1 MQRTSNTYSN
11 KLRKVLRMFN
21 KIKLNN
27 NFCYQSKENTS
38 FWCFAI
44 IAIVVAILGII
55 NIYKGTFRLD
65 QYADTI
71 LGTTAGI
78 VGTMFGLTAASYAFI
93 WGDLRSDSQENRHLG
108 RVLECYSKKLWM
120 LFVYSLILTV
130 LVIFISLIGLALAQ
144 NITNPSLFKTVYEGE
159 EFFSEYRNEKFHMI
173 SVTVLIDLI
182 FSAIDVSAM
191 AWMNWAVFRRNEQYA
206 LIAEAI
212 LKYITKKYDM
222 QLPKKNSGNSTSI
235 EYKKIH
241 SLEVLIERILKN
253 HESIGN
259 AFAESQRREKLLTAI
274 ITNELRATYNV
285 DSNIG
290 DSDIRKKAEWENL
303 KEEKKISRWEQC
315 QKKACKEYELLTKN
329 DIHNFKGKSSIP
341 KPCDCSF
348 ITVYD
353 DLLLYRDNSLVWEE
367 KHKRRIEQDE
377 ITDMFER
384 RALRYTIKKRLLIF
398 YLRGEMFSDMDLSGI
413 SFSGA
418 DLRFTIFSDCNLAG
432 IRLKGANCEGAD
444 FTRSKMTGMYFE
456 DVPVSGGNEIG
467 EIQLSCIDSNLCQTE
482 MEYAWD
488 PYSGKEATYLQ
499 NATFKEAD
507 VSRAYLK
514 ALGELEGKQDFPFC
528 HSEPNIWKLG
538 SDQTVFSL
546 IGTNFDYAKMFFSYF
561 KNIDFT
567 NSSLE
572 KAQMYNIGM
581 VQTKATS
588 ANFSGAILTNSCLAW
603 CDFENADFSKASLAE
618 TVLVRVNFSGANMIN
633 ANFSYSNIIACNF
646 EGASCQNASFKNVIQ
661 DCTELKKQNP
671 KALQGIDLG
680 ESRGL
685 RFSYTTLTN
694 TDFSGSKLDKAYFFN
709 AIGQNSIFTKVT
721 GNTVI
726 FENSMLNSSV
736 FNNTRFESG
745 NIKNTVL
752 RNAIFVGSQFIN
764 CVFDKID
771 LSETL
776 FNRPQEPCFLG
787 GCMFECDF
795 SNAKGLTP
803 ACFSHICLKRVDFR
817 GTEIREIDFLDNVK
831 IIDCIF

>member
-1 MQRTSNTYSN
+1 MQN
-11 KLRKVLRMFN
+11 KY
-21 KIKLNN
+21 KLNS
-27 NFCYQSKENTS
+27 NFCYQSKENIA
-38 FWCFAI
+38 FWWFAI
-44 IAIVVAILGII
+44 IAIVVAFVGII
-55 NIYKGTFRLD
+55 NIYQGNFRLD
-65 QYADTI
+65 QYATTI
-71 LGTTAGI
+71 FATTAGI

-108 RVLECYSKKLWM
+108 RVLECYSRKLWM
-120 LFVYSLILTV
+120 LFVCSLILTV
-130 LVIFISLIGLALAQ
+130 SVIFISLIGLTLAQ
-144 NITNPSLFKTVYEGE
+144 NITNPSLFKTIYEGKA
-159 EFFSEYRNEKFHMI
+159 FSSEYKNEKFCII
-173 SVTVLIDLI
+173 SVVALLNLI
-182 FSAIDVSAM
+182 FSAIDVSTM

-206 LIAEAI
+206 IIAEAI
-212 LKYITKKYDM
+212 LEYITKKYDM
-222 QLPKKNSGNSTSI
+222 QLPEKGSENSASI
-235 EYKKIH
+235 EYEKIH

-285 DSNIG
+285 DSKIG
-290 DSDIRKKAEWENL
+290 DNDIRKKTEWAHL
-303 KEEKKISRWEQC
+303 KEEKKTSRWEQC
-315 QKKACKEYELLTKN
+315 YKKACEEYELLKKK
-329 DIHNFKGKSSIP
+329 DIHNFKGDSSIP

-348 ITVYD
+348 IAVYD

-367 KHKRRIEQDE
+367 KHKTKNGIWKKRRIGQDE
-377 ITDMFER
+377 IINIFER

-398 YLRGEMFSDMDLSGI
+398 YLRGEMFSNMDLSGI

-418 DLRFTIFSDCNLAG
+418 DLRFAIFSNCNLTG

-456 DVPVSGGNEIG
+456 DAPVSESDEIG
-467 EIQLSCIDSNLCQTE
+467 EIQLSCIDRNLCQAE
-482 MEYAWD
+482 IEHAWN
-488 PYSGKEATYLQ
+488 PYSSREATYLQ

-528 HSEPNIWKLG
+528 NSKPNSWRLG
-538 SDQTVFSL
+538 NEQTVFSM

-581 VQTKATS
+581 IQTKATS
-588 ANFSGAILTNSCLAW
+588 ANFSGAILTNACLAW

-618 TVLVRVNFSGANMIN
+618 TVLVRVNFSGSNMIN

-661 DCTELKKQNP
+661 DRTELKKQNP

-685 RFSYTTLTN
+685 RFCFTTLTN
-694 TDFSGSKLDKAYFFN
+694 TDFSGAKLDKAYFFN

-721 GNTVI
+721 GNAVI
-726 FENSMLNSSV
+726 FENSMMNSSV
-736 FNNTRFESG
+736 FNTTRFESG
-745 NIKNTVL
+745 NFKNTVL
-752 RNAIFVGSQFIN
+752 RNAIFAASQFIN
-764 CVFDKID
+764 CVFDKVD

-776 FNRPQEPCFLG
+776 FTGSQEPCFLG
-787 GCMFECDF
+787 GYMFECDF

-803 ACFSHICLKRVDFR
+803 LCFSHICLKGVDFR
-817 GTEIREIDFLDNVK
+817 KTGIREEEFSCNVK
-831 IIDCIF
+831 LIGCIF